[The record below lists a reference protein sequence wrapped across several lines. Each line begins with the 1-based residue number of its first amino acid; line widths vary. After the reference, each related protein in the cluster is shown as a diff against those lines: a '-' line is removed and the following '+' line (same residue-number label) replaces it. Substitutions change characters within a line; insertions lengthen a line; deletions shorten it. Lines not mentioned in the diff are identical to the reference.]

1 MCVPPMP
8 LVRTRICSF
17 LRIMNFGVTPDSEP
31 PLLPNIFDP
40 LLMSRMCGKP
50 VQIQISAISIT
61 FLTFVRAGE
70 EKKEA
75 RACGE
80 WAQREVALRPGKTFW
95 CAMFF
100 DETSHSHRRTPL
112 SSTHAAKCR
121 AGQQCEIERGGAKND
136 DLCDA
141 PLVIFPCGTG
151 WRGTSLASIIPQS
164 GPQRI
169 AIREN
174 SIGSFHKINPASPR
188 STVYFGR
195 IKHVK
200 RVSSDWSW
208 LCTEIRGHRWVH
220 EILLVISYY
229 GRTGWSHGP
238 QIRRTN
244 KFMSSQQ
251 DNIYLEYSKERAK
264 KPTRSN
270 FQKNCSWHRLQTTC
284 IYEMLN
290 RTQRPLKVL
299 CTIKKRNRG
308 NPAEQAWI
316 ISARDKPPRWEE
328 TSRRPWPSALTGC
341 GEKRY
346 YQLIDPVRVILIAEL
361 VSVPILRSRTDNSVL
376 VPPHWSVVASLALF
390 QRGTDASANTAPFQ
404 ILYYLLCAV

>member
-31 PLLPNIFDP
+31 PPLPNIFDP

-50 VQIQISAISIT
+50 VQVQISAISST

-70 EKKEA
+70 EKK

-95 CAMFF
+95 CTMFF
-100 DETSHSHRRTPL
+100 DETSHSHQRTPL

-188 STVYFGR
+188 STAYFGR

-229 GRTGWSHGP
+229 GRTGCSHGP

-251 DNIYLEYSKERAK
+251 DNINLEYSKERAK
-264 KPTRSN
+264 KPTRSIG
-270 FQKNCSWHRLQTTC
+270 FKQLVFMKCYSRCFAQS
-284 IYEMLN
+284 
-290 RTQRPLKVL
+290 
-299 CTIKKRNRG
+299 KR
-308 NPAEQAWI
+308 
-316 ISARDKPPRWEE
+316 E
-328 TSRRPWPSALTGC
+328 TDGTLLSKL
-341 GEKRY
+341 
-346 YQLIDPVRVILIAEL
+346 EL
-361 VSVPILRSRTDNSVL
+361 SVPGTNLPVGRNLQETLAICFDWLWWKEIL
-376 VPPHWSVVASLALF
+376 
-390 QRGTDASANTAPFQ
+390 SADWP
-404 ILYYLLCAV
+404 C